1 MLRGQ
6 TAPRTVNAMDVEQRR
21 RDAYHGTFLSAV
33 ITAAINAEIDVQA
46 AQIAYNAVFSLGPL
60 LGLTTTALSLVPDEA
75 LREGF
80 RAHVLPFTPDAVRPW
95 LESQLRL
102 VTDGPNP
109 LVIVASLIVLLWS
122 VGSTT
127 GAIATALGHVGW
139 RLRESWIS
147 RKLSALALGLGLVL
161 ALALAAVGASV
172 GPRVFQWFARFI
184 PRIELWQSLFSWLR
198 WPVVGAVFGLV
209 AALTYSLATVE
220 RPRWYASI
228 SGGMVSGLVNV
239 AASALLGVYLAYAPT
254 MGAWGAAGGMFATL
268 LWLWLLAL
276 GLLVGAVVAFVLDAR
291 WREHEAALH
300 PRFPIRRPKG
310 SGSARRRPRTRRTR
324 TSDS

>member
-1 MLRGQ
+1 
-6 TAPRTVNAMDVEQRR
+6 MDVEQRR
-21 RDAYHGTFLSAV
+21 RDAYQRTFLSAV
-33 ITAAINAEIDVQA
+33 ITAAFNAQIDVQA

-60 LGLTTTALSLVPDEA
+60 LGLTTTALSLVPDEQ
-75 LREGF
+75 LRQGF

-102 VTDGPNP
+102 VTSGPNV
-109 LVIVASLIVLLWS
+109 LVIVVSLLVLLWS

-139 RLRESWIS
+139 RLRESWLS
-147 RKLSALALGLGLVL
+147 RKLSALALGLGLVG

-172 GPRVFQWFARFI
+172 GPRVFEWFARFVPHI
-184 PRIELWQSLFSWLR
+184 GVWEALFAWVR
-198 WPVVGAVFGLV
+198 WPIVGAVFGLV
-209 AALTYSLATVE
+209 AALTYSLATIE
-220 RPRWYASI
+220 RPRWYASLTGGMI
-228 SGGMVSGLVNV
+228 SGVINV
-239 AASALLGVYLAYAPT
+239 GASALLSLYLAKAPS

-291 WREHEAALH
+291 WREHQTAL
-300 PRFPIRRPKG
+300 RPKFPLRRQKG
-310 SGSARRRPRTRRTR
+310 RGSARRAPRTAKRSRPTRR
-324 TSDS
+324 